1 MTSVIFSELR
11 ATDHTRF
18 LKEKPEIDISWIS
31 QESGKWFQASEAR
44 YKNMWKWS
52 ITKTLAG
59 LLIFAVHFTL
69 LYPCSFFICDW
80 LTHLCFS
87 YLFKYYFS
95 FGVTGNCTTPS
106 LWVSKANYPSQLE
119 LLARHFF
126 PEGVKFPFYVPITK
140 KRSRFLAENEELEI
154 QLFSFHFLGVIFM
167 IIDFIST
174 ASLSRQHDLSGFYFK
189 PT

>member
-1 MTSVIFSELR
+1 MILASDPNRGLSRLLLTKGALGILQVFK
-11 ATDHTRF
+11 ATLGSFRT
-18 LKEKPEIDISWIS
+18 ID
-31 QESGKWFQASEAR
+31 
-44 YKNMWKWS
+44 
-52 ITKTLAG
+52 
-59 LLIFAVHFTL
+59 
-69 LYPCSFFICDW
+69 
-80 LTHLCFS
+80 
-87 YLFKYYFS
+87 LFKYYFS

-106 LWVSKANYPSQLE
+106 LWLSKANYPSQLE

-154 QLFSFHFLGVIFM
+154 QLFSFHFLGVIFV